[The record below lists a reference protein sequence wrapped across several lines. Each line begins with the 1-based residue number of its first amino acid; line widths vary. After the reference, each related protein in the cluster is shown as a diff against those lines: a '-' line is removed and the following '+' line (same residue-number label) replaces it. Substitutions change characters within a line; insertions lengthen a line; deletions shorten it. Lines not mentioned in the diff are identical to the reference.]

1 MSLRDGT
8 KKMSKSEES
17 DYSRINLKDTADE
30 INKKIKKA
38 KSDSDSIPGEIKL
51 LEKKPEALNLLNIYS
66 ELTKTSLENI
76 ISKMAGQEYS
86 FLKTK
91 LAEVLI
97 DEITPVGKEIQ
108 KLLKDKSHLKNILKK
123 GSEKANIIAEENLKI
138 IREKVGL
145 I

>member
-1 MSLRDGT
+1 MSLKEST

-38 KSDSDSIPGEIKL
+38 KSDSESVPDEIKL
-51 LEKKPEALNLLNIYS
+51 LKNKPEALNLLTIYS
-66 ELTKTSLENI
+66 ELTKNSLEKI
-76 ISKMAGQEYS
+76 ISEMAGKEYS

-97 DEITPVGKEIQ
+97 NEITPVGKEIE
-108 KLLKDKSHLKNILKK
+108 KLLKDKSHLKNILRK